1 MLLFALGSL
10 ALGQETKFPYSAS
23 RRGTWTWRT
32 ITFYLCYSPCSF
44 FNVKVDSLKSYWQ
57 RWCFL
62 VRSSPKPGVSVRALL
77 FPAISCHFVPLG
89 FHVQA
94 WIRKIGHASMNTRDT
109 LIPFLLIFLD
119 KHMGKG
125 WGAWMFMALV
135 RLSPLGILLFHLI
148 FPFQHC
154 GIRESDDQQQ
164 QRLRGFEPDT
174 VLASCNPSPA
184 FLTGVEES
192 TVKRVD

>member
-1 MLLFALGSL
+1 MDHRLRTNSSPIRVSSLASSVSIFLSFQAYFSDIRMLLFALGSL
-10 ALGQETKFPYSAS
+10 ALGKETKFPYSAS

-57 RWCFL
+57 RWCLL
-62 VRSSPKPGVSVRALL
+62 VRSSPKAGVSIWALL

-109 LIPFLLIFLD
+109 LIPFLIIFLD

-135 RLSPLGILLFHLI
+135 RLSSLVILLFHAI
-148 FPFQHC
+148 FHFSIV
-154 GIRESDDQQQ
+154 G
-164 QRLRGFEPDT
+164 
-174 VLASCNPSPA
+174 
-184 FLTGVEES
+184 
-192 TVKRVD
+192 